1 MSTRTLDGQTFT
13 RLIKSGA
20 ANLKANAG
28 IVNELNVFPI
38 PDGDTGE
45 NMSLTIGGGLRYL
58 EDDSENSV
66 EKTSGL
72 LADGMLLSARG
83 NSGVILSQLFAGI
96 AKGLNGKDTATVSE
110 VAEALKEGVKNAY
123 SAVINPTEG
132 TILTV
137 AREAAEYAAARITPE
152 STLES
157 FGEDYLSELNA
168 SLDRTPELLSVL
180 KEAGVVDSGGA
191 GLYYIVEGI
200 MRTFKGENMPEL
212 QGEAETAGSP
222 SHSIDLSG
230 FDENSVM
237 TYGYCTE
244 FLLQLQNVKTDPAT
258 FSIDELTEYLE
269 SVGGDS
275 IVAFKNG
282 TVVKVHVHTMNPG
295 RILEHCQNYGEFLTV
310 KIENMTLQHHETVVR
325 NRFSVPNGKK
335 GDGAKTDANKD
346 TKKAFALV
354 TVASGDGIKKAIEK
368 LGADYVINGG
378 QCKNPAAEDFI
389 KAFESVNAKTV
400 FVLPN
405 NGNIILAAHQ
415 AAQLYKESD
424 VRVIESKNIG
434 DGYAALTMLSY
445 DSGDADTIAEELTD
459 AMKGVI
465 TGTVTQAVRD
475 ASLNGINIHEND
487 YIGFT
492 GKNMLAA
499 AKNKNDAALALLEKL
514 EAGNHEF
521 MIALYGAAM
530 EASEKENFRAR
541 VREKYPR
548 TELYET
554 DGGQDVYDYILILQ

>member
-66 EKTSGL
+66 EKTSCL

-96 AKGLNGKDTATVSE
+96 AKGLHGKDTATVSE

-157 FGEDYLSELNA
+157 FGEYYLSELNA

-200 MRTFKGENMPEL
+200 MRAFKGENMPEL
-212 QGEAETAGSP
+212 QDEAAMADSR
-222 SHSIDLSG
+222 SHSLDLSG
-230 FDENSVM
+230 FNENSVM

-244 FLLQLQNVKTDPAT
+244 FLLQLQNVKTDPAAL
-258 FSIDELTEYLE
+258 SVEELTEYLE

-282 TVVKVHVHTMNPG
+282 TVIKVHVHTMNPG
-295 RILEHCQNYGEFLTV
+295 RILEHCQKYGEFLTL

-325 NRFSVPNGKK
+325 NRFSAPKDKNG
-335 GDGAKTDANKD
+335 DAAQPDKNKD
-346 TKKAFALV
+346 AQKDFALV
-354 TVASGDGIKKAIEK
+354 TVASGDGIKKAFEE

-405 NGNIILAAHQ
+405 NGNIILAAQQ

-424 VRVIESKNIG
+424 VRVIESKNVG

-465 TGTVTQAVRD
+465 TGTVTKAVRD
-475 ASLNGINIHEND
+475 ANLNGVDIHEND

-499 AKNKNDAALALLEKL
+499 AKSKNDAALALLEKL

-521 MIALYGAAM
+521 MIALYGADM
-530 EASEKENFRAR
+530 KDPDKEDFRAR
-541 VREKYPR
+541 VRKQYPR

>member
-58 EDDSENSV
+58 EDDSENSI

-96 AKGLNGKDTATVSE
+96 AKGLHGKDTATVSE
-110 VAEALKEGVKNAY
+110 IAEALKEGVKNAY

-168 SLDRTPELLSVL
+168 SLERTPELLSVL

-200 MRTFKGENMPEL
+200 MRAFNGEKMPEL
-212 QGEAETAGSP
+212 QIEAAIADSR
-222 SHSIDLSG
+222 SHSLDLSG

-244 FLLQLQNVKTDPAT
+244 FLLQLQNVKTDPAA
-258 FSIDELTEYLE
+258 FSVDELTAYLE

-295 RILEHCQNYGEFLTV
+295 RILEYCQKYGEFLTV

-325 NRFSVPNGKK
+325 NRFSVSNDKK
-335 GDGAKTDANKD
+335 SDTDINKD
-346 TKKAFALV
+346 TKKDFALV
-354 TVASGDGIKKAIEK
+354 TVASGDGIKKAFEE

-389 KAFESVNAKTV
+389 KAFESVNAGTI

-405 NGNIILAAHQ
+405 NGNIILAAQQ

-424 VRVIESKNIG
+424 VRVIESKNVG

-445 DSGDADTIAEELTD
+445 DSGNADTIAEELTD

-475 ASLNGINIHEND
+475 ANLNGVDIHEND

-499 AKNKNDAALALLEKL
+499 AKSKNDAALALLEKL
-514 EAGNHEF
+514 EAGKHEF
-521 MIALYGAAM
+521 MIVLYGADM
-530 EASEKENFRAR
+530 KASEKEDFRTR
-541 VREKYPR
+541 VREQYPR